1 MKAAPTIKFA
11 QAGTGNMA
19 HLCGALFVN
28 EVGVKVDMIPYRGG
42 APALQDVIGGHVD
55 LYCSVAPAAVPAI
68 DGGLVKAFGMTS
80 KETYQPLPKVPLLT
94 KNGMSD
100 KLAIE
105 YWHGLWAPTGTPKP
119 IIDKLNKAVQAV
131 LADPQTAETWRKVGI
146 EVYPKAGQT
155 PAATDA
161 YLKSEIARWAKVIKD
176 NDIKAG
182 P

>member
-1 MKAAPTIKFA
+1 
-11 QAGTGNMA
+11 
-19 HLCGALFVN
+19 
-28 EVGVKVDMIPYRGG
+28 
-42 APALQDVIGGHVD
+42 
-55 LYCSVAPAAVPAI
+55 
-68 DGGLVKAFGMTS
+68 
-80 KETYQPLPKVPLLT
+80 
-94 KNGMSD
+94 
-100 KLAIE
+100 
-105 YWHGLWAPTGTPKP
+105 
-119 IIDKLNKAVQAV
+119 V